1 MAAVC
6 FIKHN
11 AIFLGASPAKSVHFA
26 QATKRQLAYIITEL
40 FQTQELFVFF
50 NKNQLLAQVL
60 SSEIGRI
67 LGLTIAQ
74 KSAIVFTR

>member
-6 FIKHN
+6 YSKHT
-11 AIFLGASPAKSVHFA
+11 IFWGIFPAQSGHLEYTIA
-26 QATKRQLAYIITEL
+26 RQLAYIITEL

-50 NKNQLLAQVL
+50 NKNQLLAQVS

-67 LGLTIAQ
+67 LGLTVAQ
-74 KSAIVFTR
+74 KSAIVFSR